1 MSTMTNRVSRRSA
14 APAICTPKD
23 ARNPP
28 PPRGGLARSGPTRNS
43 GLMQMRSLGDTSV
56 FPIGLGCMPMSS
68 RRMLDNRDRAIE
80 TIHAALDAGVN
91 LLDTANI
98 YAPDG
103 EHFGHNE
110 ELVADALRSYD
121 GLRPVVATK
130 GGITRGPGEVW
141 GRSGSP
147 QALMSA
153 AIASAKRLQVD
164 RIDLYYLHRAD
175 PHVHFN
181 DQIAGLVAVK
191 EAGLAH
197 QIGVSN
203 VDAPMLARALDI
215 AGGPADG
222 GIVAVQ
228 NERSPRYRADSDVL
242 DICTREGIAYL
253 PWSPLSG
260 AELFAEHAAT
270 RGVSPQRLTLGWLL
284 AQSPVVTA
292 IPGSTRP
299 GTILD
304 SVEAATLRLADSELE
319 ELSALP
325 YDQASLYPDGEPKPP
340 L

>member
-1 MSTMTNRVSRRSA
+1 MQ
-14 APAICTPKD
+14 
-23 ARNPP
+23 
-28 PPRGGLARSGPTRNS
+28 TRT
-43 GLMQMRSLGDTSV
+43 LGDTSV
-56 FPIGLGCMPMSS
+56 FPIGLGCMPMSG

-80 TIHAALDAGVN
+80 TIHVALDDGVN

-110 ELVADALRSYD
+110 ELVADALRSYG

-130 GGITRGPGEVW
+130 GGITRDAGEVW
-141 GRSGSP
+141 GRSGGP

-153 AIASAKRLQVD
+153 AIASAKRLRVD
-164 RIDLYYLHRAD
+164 SIDLYYLHRAD
-175 PHVHFN
+175 PRVHFN
-181 DQIAGLVAVK
+181 DQVAGLVAVK
-191 EAGLAH
+191 EAGLAR

-203 VDAPMLARALDI
+203 VDAAMLRRALDI

-228 NERSPRYRADSDVL
+228 NERSPQYRADSDVV

-253 PWSPLSG
+253 PWSPLHG
-260 AELFAEHAAT
+260 ADLFAEHAAA
-270 RGVSPQRLTLGWLL
+270 REVSPQRLTLAWLL
-284 AQSPVVTA
+284 AQSPVVIA

-299 GTILD
+299 ETILD
-304 SVEAATLRLADSELE
+304 STEAVQLSMTADEVE

-325 YDQASLYPDGEPKPP
+325 YEEASLYPDSEPKPP